1 MVQPNT
7 EQSTQQQAMEQQ
19 FKMEK
24 KQILQMLQ
32 KASQTI
38 QQMSTIFDS
47 QSVQQAQQQLQQASQ
62 LLNQLQGQAATQSPS
77 TVQQQLEQVRKQ
89 IDQAAQTLQLIET
102 LNVGN
107 KSFKK

>member
-1 MVQPNT
+1 MVQQNAN
-7 EQSTQQQAMEQQ
+7 QSMMEQQ
-19 FKMEK
+19 FQTEK
-24 KQILQMLQ
+24 KQILQKLH

-38 QQMSTIFDS
+38 EQMSTMFDA
-47 QSVQQAQQQLQQASQ
+47 QSVQQAQQQLQHASQ
-62 LLNQLQGQAATQSPS
+62 LLNQLQGAAATQSPS

-102 LNVGN
+102 LNSGN

>member
-1 MVQPNT
+1 MVQQN
-7 EQSTQQQAMEQQ
+7 TQQQTIEQQ
-19 FKMEK
+19 FQTEK
-24 KQILQMLQ
+24 KQILQKLQ

-38 QQMSTIFDS
+38 QQMSTMFDA

-62 LLNQLQGQAATQSPS
+62 LLNQLQGAAATQSPS

-102 LNVGN
+102 LNSGN

>member
-1 MVQPNT
+1 MVQQNAK
-7 EQSTQQQAMEQQ
+7 QQTLEQQ
-19 FKMEK
+19 FQIEK
-24 KQILQMLQ
+24 KQILQKLQ

-38 QQMSTIFDS
+38 QQLNTMFDA

-62 LLNQLQGQAATQSPS
+62 LINQLQGQAATQSPS

>member
-1 MVQPNT
+1 MVQ
-7 EQSTQQQAMEQQ
+7 QSSQQPMAEQQ
-19 FKMEK
+19 FQTDK
-24 KQILQMLQ
+24 KQILQKLH

-38 QQMSTIFDS
+38 QQMSTLFDS

-62 LLNQLQGQAATQSPS
+62 LLNQLQGHAVTQSPT

-102 LNVGN
+102 LNMGN